1 VEKILSIKLFCE
13 TKTICA
19 KHKGSSLFYLQQFL
33 QFRGGWLGVL
43 KCPLLFFK
51 FNNLENLQLKLTS
64 GFHDKGKEVHET
76 SRLTQLG
83 YDLFKSSKIKYN
95 PIKKFFSGLMASTY

>member
-1 VEKILSIKLFCE
+1 M
-13 TKTICA
+13 
-19 KHKGSSLFYLQQFL
+19 
-33 QFRGGWLGVL
+33 
-43 KCPLLFFK
+43 
-51 FNNLENLQLKLTS
+51 KLTS